1 MNDRIFFMNKLK
13 LLSLSLYV
21 LLTACASTHTP
32 TWQKT
37 GVDNFGRDNVLSQC
51 KYEIGMNASLSPE
64 KEQSLLTECMRKE
77 GFRLQ

>member
-1 MNDRIFFMNKLK
+1 MNKLK
-13 LLSLSLYV
+13 LLGLSAYV
-21 LLTACASTHTP
+21 LLTACTHTP

-64 KEQSLLTECMRKE
+64 KKQYLLRECMRKE